1 MYNVHIYKG
10 IYSFSC
16 ETGLFLLDK
25 CQITLAM
32 KQNQNHFM
40 YQLKKKRKW
49 TQLLRENNI
58 RRRMNKVHLIY
69 NYWVSGL
76 FIPVFVKNRS
86 EIQDPVSPLR
96 SLQFLK
102 LWQYGHSWE
111 QSFGQ
116 MSHMS
121 FETYPKLLTYTL
133 SQLAGETHVQG
144 TCK

>member
-40 YQLKKKRKW
+40 YQFKKKRKW

-86 EIQDPVSPLR
+86 EIQDPGFTIKKFTIFKVVAVWAFLR
-96 SLQFLK
+96 TIFWADESHV
-102 LWQYGHSWE
+102 LWDL
-111 QSFGQ
+111 
-116 MSHMS
+116 
-121 FETYPKLLTYTL
+121 PKAPDLHIKSACWWNACARNL
-133 SQLAGETHVQG
+133 
-144 TCK
+144 